1 MRFLALLL
9 LFTLGSSFAAASP
22 SEDELARQSE
32 SSGALIA
39 MAHFCKVP
47 ANEVRSLAA
56 KLTQETLL
64 AAEGNTFNFDA
75 EAFAQYVMSGI
86 RSTQGIL
93 ALVPDSGSGYESNC
107 EEVREKITAA
117 MAR

>member
-1 MRFLALLL
+1 MRYLALLL
-9 LFTLGSSFAAASP
+9 LFTLGSPFAAASP
-22 SEDELARQSE
+22 SEDEFARQSE

-56 KLTQETLL
+56 KLAQEALL
-64 AAEGNTFNFDA
+64 AAEGNSFNFDA
-75 EAFAQYVMSGI
+75 EAFTEYVMSGI
-86 RSTQGIL
+86 RSTQDLL
-93 ALVPDSGSGYESNC
+93 ALVPDSGPGYESNC
-107 EEVREKITAA
+107 EEVREKIAAA